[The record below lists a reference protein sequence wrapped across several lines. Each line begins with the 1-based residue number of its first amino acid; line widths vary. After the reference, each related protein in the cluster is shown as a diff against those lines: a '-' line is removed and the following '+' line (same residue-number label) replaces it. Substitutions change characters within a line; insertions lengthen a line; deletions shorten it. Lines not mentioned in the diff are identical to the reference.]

1 MSRVF
6 RRQLTTTRITYKSFE
21 REKFIMGK
29 IEKPWGYEDQVLM
42 TQVDVG
48 GRSGMLG
55 IRRLVINAQEMT
67 SYAYHE
73 EQADIIYLEEG
84 NVVIRVDSDMDDL
97 EKGEA
102 KVIRSG
108 QEHQIQN
115 IGSKVAKVLEISF
128 PYIPEDI
135 VRVEDPY
142 VEERTVEEEI
152 S

>member
-1 MSRVF
+1 
-6 RRQLTTTRITYKSFE
+6 
-21 REKFIMGK
+21 MGR

-48 GRSGMLG
+48 DRTGMLG
-55 IRRLVINAQEMT
+55 IRRLVINADEMT

-84 NVVIRVDSDMDDL
+84 NIVIRIDNEMEDL

-108 QEHQIQN
+108 HTHQVQN
-115 IGSKVAKVLEISF
+115 IGSEVARVLEISF

-142 VEERTVEEEI
+142 QEVRVQE
-152 S
+152 